1 MRLIIQTGTQAS
13 QSFELNQD
21 LVTIG
26 RGAGNTIPLT
36 DPYASRNHAQIQRTT
51 QGFVIQDLGSGNG
64 TRVNDIRIV
73 SPQLLNVGDS
83 IGIGQTT
90 FAVAESIV
98 ATEALGP
105 STIGA
110 ASLPPQRSGL
120 SGTQWAL
127 IGGIIG
133 AFVLLAL
140 LFYFLT
146 PGLGAPTPTPVAIL
160 PTSTAA
166 PPRVLAPTRVPPT
179 SAPLIA
185 SPTPLVPEATA
196 TTGANVES
204 TFTPTFTP
212 TYTPTFTPTFTPT
225 HTPTYTPTRTN
236 TPRPTNTPTRTPT
249 KLYAEPI
256 ILQPSNNAKFTLND
270 EITMV
275 WSSATPLRDRDFYK
289 VTVSRDPN
297 FQDVACVVYAQEAR
311 ATIGGGNCN
320 SRWEFNNIYWW
331 HLQVIVRDASG
342 NETLISPVGR
352 TFQFGW
358 QP

>member
-1 MRLIIQTGTQAS
+1 MRLIIQTGTQAG

-21 LVTIG
+21 LITIG
-26 RGAGNTIPLT
+26 RGAGNTIPLA
-36 DPYASRNHAQIQRTT
+36 DPYASRNHAQIQRTA
-51 QGFVIQDLGSGNG
+51 QGFVIQDLRSGNG
-64 TRVNDIRIV
+64 TRVNDIRIAA
-73 SPQLLNVGDS
+73 PQLLNVGDS
-83 IGIGQTT
+83 IGLGQTT
-90 FAVAESIV
+90 IAVAESIV

-110 ASLPPQRSGL
+110 ASLSPQRGGM

-133 AFVLLAL
+133 ALVLLGL

-146 PGLGAPTPTPVAIL
+146 PGLGAPTATPIAGLSPTPFVLTQL
-160 PTSTAA
+160 PSAT
-166 PPRVLAPTRVPPT
+166 PVPPT
-179 SAPLIA
+179 SLPLVV
-185 SPTPLVPEATA
+185 SPTPLVAEPTA
-196 TTGANVES
+196 TTGANPES

-212 TYTPTFTPTFTPT
+212 TYTPTYTPTFTPT
-225 HTPTYTPTRTN
+225 YT
-236 TPRPTNTPTRTPT
+236 PTNTPTFTFTPSRTRTPTHTPT
-249 KLYAEPI
+249 KLYSEPI

-275 WSSATPLRDRDFYK
+275 WSSASPLRDRDFYK

-311 ATIGGGNCN
+311 ATLGGGNCN

-331 HLQVIVRDASG
+331 RLQVIVRDASG